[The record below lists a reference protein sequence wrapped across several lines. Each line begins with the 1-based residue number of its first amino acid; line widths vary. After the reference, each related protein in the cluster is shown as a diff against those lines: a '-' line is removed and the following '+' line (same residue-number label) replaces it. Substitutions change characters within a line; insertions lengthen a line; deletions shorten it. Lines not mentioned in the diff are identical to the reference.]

1 MNYKDRGTRTIWIAG
16 LCNSRGTI
24 VRWWLRGEM
33 ERRSKRCLEKNEKKT
48 CDKKKK
54 TNCAG
59 INNPFYLTQA
69 VSEVKTESY
78 NLRFAFSEKIHT
90 FHLSWEIS
98 LTFNLIITVSM
109 NCNTLLDTFM
119 KSW

>member
-1 MNYKDRGTRTIWIAG
+1 
-16 LCNSRGTI
+16 
-24 VRWWLRGEM
+24 M

-59 INNPFYLTQA
+59 INIVAPLKKNPFYLTQA
-69 VSEVKTESY
+69 VSEVETESY

-98 LTFNLIITVSM
+98 LAFNLIITVSM
-109 NCNTLLDTFM
+109 NCNILLDTFM